1 MSKRF
6 KGNLATKID
15 AQSRIV
21 ISDFYDTMS
30 KFTVHITYQVVSF
43 SRYIGYLLH
52 LHFMKLS
59 KIPVWFRMD
68 QIPKFIISLFSNY
81 ISANSIKVII
91 LHQEK
96 PTPNIMKTHPG
107 YELSFFLGS
116 ITPIN
121 QELKR
126 ANSSGTYLQVTGCCI
141 HLEEG
146 GHEGHGGEAGKVL
159 RWLVER
165 VMGRVRLD
173 SESCVH
179 SLSGRDMR
187 GYWWSCF
194 RTHRMEGALGW
205 GHITPGFKPKLER

>member
-1 MSKRF
+1 MVPCP
-6 KGNLATKID
+6 N
-15 AQSRIV
+15 
-21 ISDFYDTMS
+21 
-30 KFTVHITYQVVSF
+30 
-43 SRYIGYLLH
+43 
-52 LHFMKLS
+52 
-59 KIPVWFRMD
+59 
-68 QIPKFIISLFSNY
+68 SLFTLLIKWSVSPGILVTYCIYILWNWAKY
-81 ISANSIKVII
+81 QCGLEWIKFQNSSFLCFQIISANSIKVII